1 VIRQVRAR
9 DPALYMQRAQTGGG
23 SATVTQSHEVSRTDL
38 PFEFML
44 NALRLKDGFALA
56 LFSERTGLPLS
67 AIETGLRAAQARGL
81 LEADRVR
88 ARPTPRGFDFLN
100 DLHSLFLP

>member
-1 VIRQVRAR
+1 
-9 DPALYMQRAQTGGG
+9 L
-23 SATVTQSHEVSRTDL
+23 EVSRADL

-67 AIETGLRAAQARGL
+67 AIEAGLRAGQARGL
-81 LEADRVR
+81 LDADLVH

-100 DLHSLFLP
+100 DLHSLFLV

>member
-1 VIRQVRAR
+1 
-9 DPALYMQRAQTGGG
+9 
-23 SATVTQSHEVSRTDL
+23 
-38 PFEFML
+38 
-44 NALRLKDGFALA
+44 

-67 AIETGLRAAQARGL
+67 AIEPGLRAAQARGL
-81 LEADRVR
+81 LDADLVH